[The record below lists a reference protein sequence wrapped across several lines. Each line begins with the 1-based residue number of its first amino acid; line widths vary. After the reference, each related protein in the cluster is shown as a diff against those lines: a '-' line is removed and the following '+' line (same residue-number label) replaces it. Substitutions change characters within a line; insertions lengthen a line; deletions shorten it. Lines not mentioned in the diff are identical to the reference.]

1 MDKKVNTKN
10 LCITAM
16 GIALFVALSMCL
28 RVPIFEN
35 YYVCLGYVVMTIYL
49 YNVGTIS
56 GTIVGCV
63 GTFIY
68 CILINGL
75 RGMPGWIIGNLII
88 GLITGFIMQK
98 LQNINKNCFVFLLI
112 AIVSSISVC
121 LGILGAKS
129 LVECF
134 LYGQP
139 ILVRIISNMSA
150 FIADSVTIIISIP
163 LAIQLKKPLNKYI
176 NGNEY
181 F

>member
-1 MDKKVNTKN
+1 MDKRVNTKN

-163 LAIQLKKPLNKYI
+163 LAIQLKKPLNRYI
-176 NGNEY
+176 NENVY
-181 F
+181 L